1 MSTDGKFSD
10 PVDDFINPTQ
20 AIFGS
25 VSCAITKQAAVFR
38 SKVENMICLEWGFE
52 RDNLIARLNELERIK
67 KRLIYCRECRY
78 YHETPANERLCTNGK
93 YARTTH
99 PWSFCSEGIRRE
111 TEEHVDK

>member
-10 PVDDFINPTQ
+10 PVDDFIDPTQ

-67 KRLIYCRECRY
+67 KRLVYCRECRY
-78 YHETPANERLCTNGK
+78 YYETPANERLCTNGK
-93 YARTTH
+93 YARATH

-111 TEEHVDK
+111 EEKHVDE

>member
-52 RDNLIARLNELERIK
+52 RDNLIAQLNELERIK
-67 KRLIYCRECRY
+67 KHLVYCRECRY
-78 YHETPANERLCTNGK
+78 YPETPANERLCVNRKCARATN
-93 YARTTH
+93 

-111 TEEHVDK
+111 TEEHVGE